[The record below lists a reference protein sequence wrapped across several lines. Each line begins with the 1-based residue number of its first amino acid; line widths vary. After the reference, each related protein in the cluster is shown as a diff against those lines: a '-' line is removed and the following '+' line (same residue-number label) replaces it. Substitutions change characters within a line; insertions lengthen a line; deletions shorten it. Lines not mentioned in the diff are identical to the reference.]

1 MASIKQYLDQV
12 GLKKFWD
19 VIKDYYL
26 TDTSS
31 GTSRVGYATKAGNA
45 FTANALAAERTI
57 SLAGDATGNVN
68 FDGSKNV
75 TLTTTIAD
83 ATDST
88 HGLMTGEEHKKLNS
102 LASIYEVD
110 TSSAL
115 TFNSNK
121 LGIDLSSYATKTD
134 ITSVFKFKGTKANKA
149 AIEAITDATE
159 GDVWHAEDTHTEYVF
174 VKDAGLDGD
183 TTGKWEELGLSTSL
197 EGYATV
203 SWVSTN
209 YTSKTEEIA
218 HTRISGLEAFVKG
231 TKVDAATTADKVENA
246 LIIKT
251 PSNTDGE
258 TYDGSKV
265 VEIDISNIATD
276 EEVAKKANKLTDT
289 GVEGVILKATS
300 TGDLASTGVDS
311 KVLTGG
317 AIASGNDRFVTGGDV
332 YAAIENQKH
341 ENTTYDFKSGSD
353 GTFTVTPSTNGVA
366 EPVITVKTGADENV
380 IEVVKVTNATLND
393 TETLSTT
400 STLAIGTAKDVTVDL
415 SSYALNDNITSI
427 PDSVITALN

>member
-1 MASIKQYLDQV
+1 MASIKQYLDQA

-26 TDTSS
+26 TDTST

-45 FTANALAAERTI
+45 ITANALAAERTI
-57 SLAGDATGNVN
+57 SLDGDATGSVN

-102 LASIYEVD
+102 LAPIYEVD

-115 TFNSNK
+115 TFSSNK
-121 LGIDLSSYATKTD
+121 LGIDLSNYATKTD

-159 GDVWHAEDTHTEYVF
+159 GDVWHTADTHTEYVF
-174 VKDAGLDGD
+174 VKDAGLDGE

-197 EGYATV
+197 DGYATEN
-203 SWVSTN
+203 WVSTN

-218 HTRISGLEAFVKG
+218 HTRISGLEAFIKG
-231 TKVDAATTADKVENA
+231 TKVDAATVADKVANA
-246 LIIKT
+246 LTIKT
-251 PSNTDGE
+251 PSNTTGE
-258 TYDGSKV
+258 TYDGSKAV
-265 VEIDISNIATD
+265 TIDISNIATD
-276 EEVAKKANKLTDT
+276 EEVAKKANKLTAT
-289 GVEGVILKATS
+289 GVEGMILKATS
-300 TGDLASTGVDS
+300 TGDLASTGVNS
-311 KVLTGG
+311 SVLSGG
-317 AIASGNDRFVTGGDV
+317 AIAADNPSFVTGGAV
-332 YAAIENQKH
+332 FTAINNMEHK
-341 ENTTYDFKSGSD
+341 NTTYAFTDGSD
-353 GTFTVTPSTNGVA
+353 GTFKVTPSTNGTA
-366 EPVITVKTGADENV
+366 ESAITVKTGADENL
-380 IEVVKVTNATLND
+380 IEVVKVTNATLNN

-427 PDSVITALN
+427 PDTVITALN